1 MYYVCT
7 HIAHYVYI
15 YIYIYICVRFQKIE
29 ARRPD
34 SMPRSDWSSS
44 RMDSSIAP
52 ATSRRA

>member
-1 MYYVCT
+1 MHT
-7 HIAHYVYI
+7 HSTLCV
-15 YIYIYICVRFQKIE
+15 YIYIYICVRIQKIE